1 MKAAFGHI
9 QFNIDYQNI
18 EFYKD
23 LLLFLGWKVI
33 HQSENMMGF
42 GYPDG
47 TSLWFTPKTLDIINN
62 YDGPGVNHI
71 AFHTEGIE
79 DVDKT
84 VDFLRSNNMP
94 ALFETPRHR
103 PEFSEGADH
112 TYYQVM
118 FESPDKILF
127 EVVYLGFKGDH

>member
-9 QFNIDYQNI
+9 QFNIDYINI
-18 EFYKD
+18 EFYNE

-71 AFHTEGIE
+71 AFHTKTLE
-79 DVDKT
+79 DVDQT
-84 VDFLRSNNMP
+84 VEFLNSKNLSV
-94 ALFETPRHR
+94 LFDTPRHR
-103 PEFSEGADH
+103 TEFSEGPDQ

-127 EVVYLGFKGDH
+127 EVVYIGPK